1 MKMHNLGKS
10 GLKVSELCLG
20 TMTFG
25 GKGNFSEIG
34 EIEVSEA
41 KILVNTA
48 IDSGINFFDTAD
60 AYSSGRSEEILGKAL
75 GTKRKNSIICTKV
88 YFSLGDEDLNK
99 KGASRYHIIEGCHNS
114 LKRLN
119 TDYIDVYMLHT
130 IDATTPL
137 DESLK
142 ALDDLVRWGKV
153 RYIGCS
159 NYSAWQLMKALGISE
174 RLNLERFITFQ
185 GHYSVLAREME
196 YEHIPLCIDQGVGIM
211 VWSPLSG
218 GFLTGKYRKSDSLPK
233 ESRVSLI
240 NKTIFVP
247 PFDLEKGFGLVDALD
262 KIARK
267 HNATIAQAS
276 INYLIDKPG
285 ISTIVLGVRNKKQ
298 LLDNLNSLK
307 WKMDENEMEILDK
320 ISSPPIHYPYWHQ
333 QKHN

>member
-1 MKMHNLGKS
+1 MKMHNLGRS

-25 GKGNFSEIG
+25 GKGGFSEIG

-41 KILVNTA
+41 KILLDTA
-48 IDSGINFFDTAD
+48 LDAGINFFDTAD

-75 GTKRKNSIICTKV
+75 GTKRKDAIISTKV
-88 YFSLGDEDLNK
+88 YFSLGGDDPNK

-159 NYSAWQLMKALGISE
+159 NYSAWQLMKALGLSDK
-174 RLNLERFITFQ
+174 LGLERFITFQ
-185 GHYSVLAREME
+185 GHYSLLAREME
-196 YEHIPLCIDQGVGIM
+196 YEHIPLCIDEGVGIM

-218 GFLTGKYRKSDSLPK
+218 GFLAGKYRRGASLPK
-233 ESRVSLI
+233 ESRIALI
-240 NKTIFVP
+240 DKSIFVP
-247 PFDLEKGFGLVDALD
+247 PFNLEKGFNIIDDLEIIS
-262 KIARK
+262 KN
-267 HNATIAQAS
+267 HNASIAQTS

-285 ISTIVLGVRNKKQ
+285 ISTIVLGVRNKEQ
-298 LLDNLNSLK
+298 LRDNLDALK
-307 WKMDENEMEILDK
+307 WKINENEMEILDK